1 MNKKIIKGIVII
13 FFIALFLEL
22 VVFNIN
28 SFRLLGDKY
37 QYEILDLKDANM
49 QNLEKNS
56 EYFDITSRI

>member
-1 MNKKIIKGIVII
+1 MNKKIIKGILII

-37 QYEILDLKDANM
+37 QYEILDLKEAELK
-49 QNLEKNS
+49 NLEVNS
-56 EYFDITSRI
+56 EYYDIKSRI

>member
-1 MNKKIIKGIVII
+1 MDKKILKGILLI

-28 SFRLLGDKY
+28 SFRLLGNKY
-37 QYEILDLKDANM
+37 QYEILDLKDAEL

-56 EYFDITSRI
+56 KYYDITSRI